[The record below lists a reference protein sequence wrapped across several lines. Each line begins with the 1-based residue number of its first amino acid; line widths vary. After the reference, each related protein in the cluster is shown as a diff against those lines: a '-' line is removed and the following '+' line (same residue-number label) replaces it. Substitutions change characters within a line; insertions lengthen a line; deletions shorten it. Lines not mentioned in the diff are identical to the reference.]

1 MSAQHTAGPWMA
13 AAGPSSVVGWPVV
26 ARGGRSICNVSWLG
40 HRPAH
45 VTDEQW
51 TAFYVE
57 TQANASLIAAAPEL
71 LEALRPFAAVMAD
84 IGETEADED
93 TFRNANR
100 AYAKAP
106 AITVGDIRK
115 AAALFSLATGESK

>member
-1 MSAQHTAGPWMA
+1 MTGFTPGPWKA
-13 AAGPSSVVGWPVV
+13 CQSTDADFLGVYPDT
-26 ARGGRSICNVSWLG
+26 GRPEFPIVKL
-40 HRPAH
+40 PDYIKPEIA
-45 VTDEQW
+45 E
-51 TAFYVE
+51 
-57 TQANASLIAAAPEL
+57 ANARLIAAAPEL

>member
-1 MSAQHTAGPWMA
+1 MSAQHTPGPWCVEDPMDFELTIVE
-13 AAGPSSVVGWPVV
+13 AGK
-26 ARGGRSICNVSWLG
+26 
-40 HRPAH
+40 
-45 VTDEQW
+45 
-51 TAFYVE
+51 E
-57 TQANASLIAAAPEL
+57 THEWRFIASCSLPDGDDDQDFTSGEVQANARLIAAAPEL

>member
-1 MSAQHTAGPWMA
+1 MSAQHTKGPWKVFYA
-13 AAGPSSVVGWPVV
+13 ANGTMLGVGQVTGLGIADADGGLWGP
-26 ARGGRSICNVSWLG
+26 GG
-40 HRPAH
+40 
-45 VTDEQW
+45 EK
-51 TAFYVE
+51 E
-57 TQANASLIAAAPEL
+57 ANARLIAAAPEL